1 MSNSIVT
8 STLQNVTKGSNSW
21 VELYVASQ
29 GMQRWLEFLD
39 NAGYGLVVAKRTLPR
54 GRRLTID
61 FRSILGKRRVE
72 GALLVAK
79 N

>member
-29 GMQRWLEFLD
+29 GMQRWLVFLD
-39 NAGYGLVVAKRTLPR
+39 NAGYELVVAKRTLPR

-61 FRSILGKRRVE
+61 FRS
-72 GALLVAK
+72 LLA
-79 N
+79 NEELRELCW